1 MKILTQ
7 SLILAGLF
15 GATSASA
22 ADTQD
27 FDVTQSMSV
36 AQFRAA
42 GLDKLSDAQLKV
54 LDTWFSQYLQQ
65 QGPAC
70 PRAAVTG
77 AAPAMAAA
85 PAASTSASDSITA
98 YIAGEFHGWTGTTR
112 VTLDNG

>member
-7 SLILAGLF
+7 SLILAGLSC
-15 GATSASA
+15 AASASA

-42 GLDKLSDAQLKV
+42 GLDKLSDAQLKS

-70 PRAAVTG
+70 PHAASTG

-85 PAASTSASDSITA
+85 PAASTSSSDSITA
-98 YIAGEFHGWTGTTR
+98 HIAGEFHGWTGTTR
-112 VTLDNG
+112 V